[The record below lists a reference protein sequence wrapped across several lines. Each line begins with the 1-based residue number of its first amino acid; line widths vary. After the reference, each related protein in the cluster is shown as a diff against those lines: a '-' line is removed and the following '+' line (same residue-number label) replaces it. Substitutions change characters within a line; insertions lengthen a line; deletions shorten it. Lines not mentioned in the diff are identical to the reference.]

1 MPHLSND
8 PPLQLPIVQSVEIL
22 RMLLRHSFLDNILEV
37 NFYFDTS
44 IDTYE
49 LLYY

>member
-1 MPHLSND
+1 M
-8 PPLQLPIVQSVEIL
+8 Q
-22 RMLLRHSFLDNILEV
+22 LRHSLLDNILEV